1 MSIRLVFEPENGW
14 TGKAKSEPLN
24 VRETFILALAAQGY
38 SNKEIAEQLGI
49 KYQTVKNNFH
59 KLTQK
64 LGAKNNVHALK
75 IAIQAG
81 LIKIEMIS
89 DEIDESLSVEE
100 RERARLSVEAHRK
113 KMEGM
118 TKEEA
123 EDYMLKRNAEML
135 DAEE

>member
-64 LGAKNNVHALK
+64 LGAKNNVHALN
-75 IAIQAG
+75 IALQAG

-89 DEIDESLSVEE
+89 NELDESLPEEE
-100 RERARLSVEAHRK
+100 RERDRLNVEKESK
-113 KMEGM
+113 KVSKMG
-118 TKEEA
+118 KEEF
-123 EDYMLKRNAEML
+123 EEYMQKCNREALQ
-135 DAEE
+135 EE